1 MANGVEEGL
10 PHSPARQNLHGRLS
24 VVHPEC
30 YSRRV
35 LQYQHEQF
43 TLTPYGPDSMYAKLF
58 PCIVHVFMHSFVH
71 SLVHPEHHSLSTD
84 SCSLCPSD

>member
-30 YSRRV
+30 YSHRV
-35 LQYQHEQF
+35 LRYQHEQF
-43 TLTPYGPDSMYAKLF
+43 SLTPYGPDSMLSSF
-58 PCIVHVFMHSFVH
+58 PGLCMCSCIHSFIH
-71 SLVHPEHHSLSTD
+71 
-84 SCSLCPSD
+84 